1 MRNIQLCV
9 NRIMNI
15 RIVCIYAMKYFSATH
30 GWMDF
35 KNIILREKA
44 IHKRFLMYD
53 VSYMKADVI
62 NIDGKKISGFTG

>member
-1 MRNIQLCV
+1 
-9 NRIMNI
+9 
-15 RIVCIYAMKYFSATH
+15 MKYFSATH